1 MNHRAPL
8 MSRAGWWV
16 LGAAWSLLGCAAQA
30 GMLACDGPAYQAPD
44 IAPGT
49 VFAADLAPLGPVC
62 FAARKV
68 FVAEFSEP
76 DYLQFELLKD
86 GRTVATLAR
95 PERYLWNGGCRVM
108 AVSFPRLTQGSQR
121 SIVVLGRC
129 NTAQDE
135 LMQPLVYRGNGRD
148 FVLDT
153 ALSVEATGLSSIAQV
168 VAKARKSGGPGKG
181 R

>member
-1 MNHRAPL
+1 
-8 MSRAGWWV
+8 MSRAGCWV
-16 LGAAWSLLGCAAQA
+16 LGVAWGLSGAVAQA
-30 GMLACDGPAYQAPD
+30 AMPACEGPAYQAPD
-44 IAPGT
+44 IAQGT

-68 FVAEFSEP
+68 SVAEFSET
-76 DYLQFELLKD
+76 DYLQFELSKD
-86 GRTVATLAR
+86 GKTVATLAR
-95 PERYLWNGGCRVM
+95 PERYLWSGGCRVM
-108 AVSFPRLTQGSQR
+108 AVSFPRLTHGPQR

-135 LMQPLVYRGNGRD
+135 LMQPLVYRGDGRD

-153 ALSVEATGLSSIAQV
+153 AISVEVTGLNSIAKV
-168 VAKARKSGGPGKG
+168 VAKARQSAGPGKG

>member
-1 MNHRAPL
+1 MAA
-8 MSRAGWWV
+8 AGS
-16 LGAAWSLLGCAAQA
+16 LFGAAAQA
-30 GMLACDGPAYQAPD
+30 GMPACEGPAYQTPD

-62 FAARKV
+62 FAARKLS
-68 FVAEFSEP
+68 VAEFSQT

-86 GRTVATLAR
+86 GQTVARLAR
-95 PERYLWNGGCRVM
+95 PERYLWGGGCRVM
-108 AVSFPRLTQGSQR
+108 AVAFPRLGSGPQR

-129 NTAQDE
+129 NTARDE
-135 LMQPLVYRGNGRD
+135 LMQPLIYRGNGRD

-168 VAKARKSGGPGKG
+168 VAKARKFGGPGKG